1 MVEFWWVI
9 GLFVVINMI
18 VINWCEMGYV
28 VMFNVVDILFVD
40 LYFWMFFGVVCVV
53 QFCDDWGLIWGCYFN
68 NYFDIFLVMFIYVGV
83 VVLGNFIVIDI
94 YWIWQEGDCCLI

>member
-1 MVEFWWVI
+1 MI

-28 VMFNVVDILFVD
+28 VMFNEVDILFVD

-53 QFCDDWGLIWGCYFN
+53 
-68 NYFDIFLVMFIYVGV
+68 
-83 VVLGNFIVIDI
+83 
-94 YWIWQEGDCCLI
+94 